1 MRRTGITARIALTT
15 WIATATATIAQAAP
29 TDGPR
34 PASAVIDAAEVL
46 DADDTARLERLAAD
60 VRESAR
66 GDMVIVLIRTTGG
79 RPPRAFATD
88 LFNRW
93 EIGAAERKDGLLI
106 LAAIDDRKAE
116 IILGDGIDSPDKV
129 AASQRIMGEVMVP
142 EFKRGQP
149 AAAVRRAAI
158 ACAAEILGAVGET
171 PAADVLEP
179 AAGGPPPRQWRQERP
194 APVPDAALPLAL
206 GGGGAAGGIGLAWY
220 ALRRHLRN
228 RPRNCPHC
236 GIRMERLG
244 EVADDAHLADGE
256 RLEER
261 LRSVDYDVWTCPS
274 CPQVTKIRYGVF
286 FTRYARCPKCRFATK
301 STTVQR
307 IRSPTTW
314 STGLEQI
321 DERCAQCG
329 YHARSNRVV
338 PRLDDSSSSSGSSR
352 GGGSSSGAGASGS
365 W

>member
-1 MRRTGITARIALTT
+1 MNRSRISSRIALAA
-15 WIATATATIAQAAP
+15 WLAAAAVAPAAP

-34 PASAVIDAAEVL
+34 PASAVVDAAGVL
-46 DADDTARLERLAAD
+46 DAEDTARLERLVAD

-66 GDMVIVLIRTTGG
+66 GDLVIVLIRTTLG

-93 EIGAAERKDGLLI
+93 EIGTAERKDGLLI
-106 LAAIDDRKAE
+106 LVAVDDREAE

-129 AASQRIMGEVMVP
+129 AASERIMGEVMVP
-142 EFKRGQP
+142 EFKRGRP

-158 ACAAEILGAVGET
+158 ACAAEILGAVGEAPEADAAEPDAGQLP
-171 PAADVLEP
+171 PA
-179 AAGGPPPRQWRQERP
+179 QWRQDRRE
-194 APVPDAALPLAL
+194 PVSDGALPLAL

-228 RPRNCPHC
+228 RPRTCPHC
-236 GIRMERLG
+236 GIQMERLG

-274 CPQVTKIRYGVF
+274 CPQVIKIRYGAF

-301 STTVQR
+301 SETVQR
-307 IRSPTTW
+307 IRSPTTR